1 MLKIAEIFHSLQGES
16 TYAGLPCI
24 FIRLSGCNLN
34 CSYCDT
40 GYALGEG
47 TEWSVEQILDKI
59 RQYQCNLVELTGGE
73 PLCQTEAI
81 QLLQRLCDEGYTVLL
96 ETNGSISV
104 AEVPP
109 EVIKIIDVK
118 LPSSGYG
125 ESFLTENLRYLQTH
139 DQIKFVMG
147 DKRDYETAKDFIAQH
162 GLKGGNILFSP
173 VSDKLKAG
181 KLAEWVLQDSLDV
194 RLQIQL
200 HKILDIK

>member
-1 MLKIAEIFHSLQGES
+1 MLKVSEIFHSLQGES

-47 TEWSVEQILDKI
+47 TEWSKEQILDKI
-59 RQYQCNLVELTGGE
+59 RQYKCNLVELTGGE
-73 PLCQTEAI
+73 PLCQKKAI
-81 QLLQRLCDEGYTVLL
+81 PLLQRLCDEGYTVLL

-118 LPSSGYG
+118 LPGSGYG
-125 ESFLTENLRYLQTH
+125 ESFLIKNLNHLQTH
-139 DQIKFVMG
+139 DQIKFVIG
-147 DKRDYETAKDFIAQH
+147 NKRDYEAAKDFMAQH

-173 VSDKLKAG
+173 VTDKLTAG
-181 KLAEWVLQDSLDV
+181 KLAEWILQDNLDV